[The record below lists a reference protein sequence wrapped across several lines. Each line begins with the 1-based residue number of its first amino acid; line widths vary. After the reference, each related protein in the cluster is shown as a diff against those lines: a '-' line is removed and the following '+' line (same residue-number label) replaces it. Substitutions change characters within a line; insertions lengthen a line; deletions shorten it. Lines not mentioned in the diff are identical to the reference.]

1 MGKYSGKIRPKII
14 KTQDFCL
21 LLSYRMK
28 KTMKTPLYINVNGR
42 LMDLSEPQVMGILNV
57 TPDSFYAGSRSETEK
72 DIVQRLHQIID
83 EGASII
89 DIGGYSSR
97 PNAEHIS
104 AEEEMNRL
112 RNGLEIIRKHQP
124 DAVVSVDTFRADVA
138 KMCVEEYGV
147 AIINDISAGQMDEQ
161 MFPTIAKLGVP
172 YIIMHM
178 KGTPQDMQVSPQYDH
193 FLKEIFYYFSEKVQK
208 LRDLGVKDI
217 IIDPGFGFGKTLE
230 HNYELMNH
238 LEEFSLFELP
248 LLVGVSRKS
257 MIYKLLGTTPEEALN
272 GTTALHT
279 IALLKGANILRVHDV
294 KEAVESIKIVQKMKA
309 CQAF

>member
-1 MGKYSGKIRPKII
+1 
-14 KTQDFCL
+14 
-21 LLSYRMK
+21 
-28 KTMKTPLYINVNGR
+28 MKTPLYINVNGR

-112 RNGLEIIRKHQP
+112 RNGLEIIRKHHP

-147 AIINDISAGQMDEQ
+147 AIINDISAGQMDEE
-161 MFPTIAKLGVP
+161 MFPTIARLGIP
-172 YIIMHM
+172 SIIMHM
-178 KGTPQDMQVSPQYDH
+178 KGTPQDMQMDPQYDH

-217 IIDPGFGFGKTLE
+217 IIDPGFGFGKTIE

-257 MIYKLLGTTPEEALN
+257 MIYKLLETTPEEALN
-272 GTTALHT
+272 GTTALQT